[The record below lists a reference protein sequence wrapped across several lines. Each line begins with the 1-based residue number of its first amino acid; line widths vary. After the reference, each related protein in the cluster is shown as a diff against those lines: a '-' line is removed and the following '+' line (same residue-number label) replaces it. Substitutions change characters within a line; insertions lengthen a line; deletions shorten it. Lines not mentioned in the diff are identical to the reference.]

1 MELKN
6 KIPLRQFYRNIDDY
20 VINQAHNEAIL
31 YSKFLL
37 KKYPKN
43 IAVYQLLAKAYLDKK
58 QFDLALMLFEKI
70 LEIDPDDFVSHIGIS
85 IISENFGNL
94 ERALESMQ
102 RAYEIQPSNE
112 SLQNE
117 VIRLVREKD
126 GFAPEKLRL
135 TRGALIKMY
144 SRSKLTEQAIAEAKL
159 GIHEAPD
166 RTDYKVHLTEMLL
179 ESGKFEEAIESS
191 LNILRDLP
199 YCKPILNVVYN
210 AFIQLDKE
218 NDADIYKTRLAE
230 LDPYFVFMKP
240 ETKSVNDIPDVAI
253 MVEAGP
259 LPSDEI
265 LNIADFISEV
275 WRNARSPEDH
285 IPHSKE
291 QDWTSIID
299 EAVANDG
306 IGSPID
312 EINADVVKS
321 EDEISEVDSSEF
333 RISKRERLLNKL
345 SNSPDQ
351 KQKENPFE
359 EEIPDWILSYGALEK
374 NASGIAGEEPAKDN
388 EVLSDSENFFE
399 DDGMTDHDTP
409 INPAIEEEGFKSEIV
424 KWEQTDSEPAFNED
438 GLQVSKLDDTQKI
451 KVLKDDPEEILLQM
465 KTAFE
470 ESDIEFAIQ
479 SVEAL
484 IEREHALGT
493 ISGII
498 EQFLKDNPGSI
509 ELWLTLVKIYR
520 KLDMNEKALSALQ
533 SAQMNISI

>member
-20 VINQAHNEAIL
+20 VINQAHKEAIL

-58 QFDLALMLFEKI
+58 QFDLALLLFEKI

-179 ESGKFEEAIESS
+179 ESGKFEESIESS

-210 AFIQLDKE
+210 AFNRLDKE
-218 NDADIYKTRLAE
+218 NDADIYKTRLSE

-259 LPSDEI
+259 IPSDEI

-275 WRNARSPEDH
+275 WRITQSTEDH
-285 IPHSKE
+285 ILQSKE
-291 QDWTSIID
+291 QDWTSIVD
-299 EAVANDG
+299 EAVANEG

-312 EINADVVKS
+312 EINADVVNS
-321 EDEISEVDSSEF
+321 EDEISEVDSSEI
-333 RISKRERLLNKL
+333 RISKRKKLLNKL

-374 NASGIAGEEPAKDN
+374 NASGIVAEEPVNDN
-388 EVLSDSENFFE
+388 EILPDSEISFE
-399 DDGMTDHDTP
+399 EDGMTDHDTP

-424 KWEQTDSEPAFNED
+424 KWEQTDSEPALNKD

-451 KVLKDDPEEILLQM
+451 KVLKYDPEEILLQM

-484 IEREHALGT
+484 IEHEHALET

-498 EQFLKDNPGSI
+498 EQFLEKNPGSI
-509 ELWLTLVKIYR
+509 ELWLILVKIYR
-520 KLDMNEKALSALQ
+520 KLNMNEKALSALQ

>member
-20 VINQAHNEAIL
+20 VINQAHKEAIL

-58 QFDLALMLFEKI
+58 QFDLALLLFEKI

-179 ESGKFEEAIESS
+179 ESGKFEESIESS

-210 AFIQLDKE
+210 AFNRLDKE
-218 NDADIYKTRLAE
+218 NDADIYKTRLSE

-259 LPSDEI
+259 VPSDEI

-275 WRNARSPEDH
+275 WRITQSTEDH
-285 IPHSKE
+285 ILQSKE
-291 QDWTSIID
+291 QDWTSIVD
-299 EAVANDG
+299 EAVANEG

-312 EINADVVKS
+312 EINADVVHS
-321 EDEISEVDSSEF
+321 E
-333 RISKRERLLNKL
+333 
-345 SNSPDQ
+345 
-351 KQKENPFE
+351 
-359 EEIPDWILSYGALEK
+359 
-374 NASGIAGEEPAKDN
+374 
-388 EVLSDSENFFE
+388 
-399 DDGMTDHDTP
+399 
-409 INPAIEEEGFKSEIV
+409 
-424 KWEQTDSEPAFNED
+424 
-438 GLQVSKLDDTQKI
+438 DTQKTRLAKSI
-451 KVLKDDPEEILLQM
+451 PAKLELANVKDC
-465 KTAFE
+465 
-470 ESDIEFAIQ
+470 
-479 SVEAL
+479 
-484 IEREHALGT
+484 
-493 ISGII
+493 
-498 EQFLKDNPGSI
+498 
-509 ELWLTLVKIYR
+509 
-520 KLDMNEKALSALQ
+520 
-533 SAQMNISI
+533 